1 MKKKQN
7 GEKEAS
13 CQALNE
19 NFIGLVLL
27 FFLSNLIYLVL
38 EFIFRFFFYKGKS
51 GNILN

>member
-19 NFIGLVLL
+19 NFIGWIGVVV
-27 FFLSNLIYLVL
+27 FFI
-38 EFIFRFFFYKGKS
+38 
-51 GNILN
+51 